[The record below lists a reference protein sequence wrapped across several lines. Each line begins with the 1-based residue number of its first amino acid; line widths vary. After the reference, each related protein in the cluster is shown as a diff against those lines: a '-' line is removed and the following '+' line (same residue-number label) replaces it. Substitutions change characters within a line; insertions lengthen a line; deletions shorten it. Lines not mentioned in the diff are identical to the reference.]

1 MLTERADHKV
11 TFCKPTKKLKTT
23 TKKTFTS
30 YLDNTVKYVS
40 IVIAISAVHTEV
52 FHGFRAPKIT

>member
-11 TFCKPTKKLKTT
+11 IFCKPTKNKKQ
-23 TKKTFTS
+23 KKTFTS